1 MSDMMKR
8 LANLPEEQR
17 ARFLAQLRAQV
28 EGVTTR
34 GPSPRRDTGPAPLS
48 YAQESLWFLDKLAP
62 STSVYNVPLF
72 NRLRGNLDVGALRTA
87 LAGVVARHEALR
99 TAIVDRDDGAVQVI
113 ADSVPVELPVIDVPG
128 DDTDARLKAAEELLD
143 KETATPIE
151 LGKLPLWR
159 AYLLR
164 IDPDDYYLAFNVHHI
179 VFDGWSQAM
188 FDAELAAL
196 YTSAVTGA
204 PPQLPELT
212 IQYPDYSS
220 WQREWLADRL
230 DELGNYWRDQ
240 LKGMTT
246 MEFPTDRPRP
256 ASVTFNGSLVSTPIT
271 ERLKTRVR
279 ELAREE
285 AVTPY
290 TVYVA
295 AFFAL
300 LQRCSGAEDIVIG
313 APNASRQYPSVE
325 TVIGFFISMMV
336 LRADLSGNPTFRELI
351 QRLKP
356 VMADSISHADLPF
369 GKLVDAVSPPRDPS
383 RLPIFQTTF
392 VLNAAESPIA
402 LPGVSVTYRRPH
414 GISARMEM
422 SWIVAERPGAGA
434 TLAVEYNTDLFDA
447 DTMNGHLRHYLELL
461 GNLTAAPDAL
471 VGEAEMLTETERAW
485 LLTAGSGLDRA
496 VRETTVTAQ
505 FEARAR
511 ELPGQAA
518 IVAADEALTF
528 AELNRRANQLAA
540 LLRDR
545 GATAGSIVGLCLRR
559 SSDLVVAMLAA
570 LKSGAAYLPL
580 DPSHPPARV
589 AGIVADAEPVAVL
602 AHAGTAAA
610 LADANV
616 PVLVLDDLRGE
627 LADQPAGDPPPASEP
642 GDISYVIYTSGTT
655 GQPKGVLTAHRSLV
669 NFTDSIRDL
678 FEVTPQD
685 RILGFASATF
695 DVSLFEIFAALLN
708 GACVRLLGED
718 ERLSIERL
726 QAVLENE
733 GITITD
739 IPPAV
744 MTLLSP
750 ERLSDLRIAF
760 VGCEAFSGELVN
772 RWNKGR
778 RLFNGYGPTECTVTM
793 ITEECPGTW
802 DAEPPIGLPMAN
814 HVAHVLD
821 DRLRLLPPGM
831 PGELVIG
838 GAGLAV
844 GYLGSPELNDRK
856 FVADPFGT
864 SYDGRLYRTGDL
876 VTRLPDGRL
885 VFLGRVDQQ
894 VKIRGLRI
902 ELGDVES
909 ALASFP
915 GIGQVSVRDWTDSG
929 GERYLAGYVTPGPG
943 SSEAP
948 DTQAIRDHL
957 ADRLPSYMIPA
968 HFVVLGELP
977 LNSSGKTD
985 KARLPEPDASVAPVS
1000 ADGEPR
1006 TETERIVLQE
1016 VLIPLLRNQG
1026 MGIYDDFFSAGGNS
1040 LQAAQLMSALNRR
1053 FGVAISLADFFT
1065 SPTAAHLASVADSL
1079 RTAQLSDDQLLD
1091 LLEKMPEGPASSR
1104 PADRRP
1110 FPNLQAKGIGVAADH
1125 PPVPLQPGPGPTR
1138 LVLLHPSGGALFCY
1152 TPLVRALQPEI
1163 DVIGYA
1169 ADPAD
1174 RDLPDRER
1182 MATVA
1187 SRLLTSLARVAD
1199 PGRCLLAGWSHGGVL
1214 AFEMARQHAMAGQTP
1229 PHAVLIDCCYWGDR
1243 PPEDEPTLRR
1253 RFVYDLIRVNG
1264 GDKAV
1269 AESAAAGAHSLDWA
1283 GLRGALGAAGI
1294 SLILTDEE
1302 LADRYETFRRC
1313 CLGMQSYNRPATTY
1327 DGKVTLLVTQQAD
1340 LIQQRWAAVVTGPM
1354 RTVRL
1359 PGDHFTL
1366 FQPPALA
1373 TVASEIEAAAGLRQ
1387 LKEEANGLRSD

>member
-28 EGVTTR
+28 EGVATR

-62 STSVYNVPLF
+62 GTSVYNVPVF
-72 NRLRGNLDVGALRTA
+72 HRLRGDLDVGALRTA

-128 DDTDARLKAAEELLD
+128 DDKEARLKAAEELLD

-151 LGKLPLWR
+151 LGTLPLWR

-164 IDPDDYYLAFNVHHI
+164 IGPGDCYLAFNVHHI
-179 VFDGWSQAM
+179 AFDGWSQAM
-188 FDAELAAL
+188 FERELAAL

-204 PPQLPELT
+204 PARLPELT
-212 IQYPDYSS
+212 VQYPDYSA

-230 DELGNYWRDQ
+230 DELGSYWRDQ

-256 ASVTFNGSLVSTPIT
+256 ASVTFNGLQVTTPMT
-271 ERLKTRVR
+271 EQLKIRVR

-285 AVTPY
+285 GVTPY

-295 AFFAL
+295 AFFTL
-300 LQRCSGAEDIVIG
+300 LQRCSGADDIVIG
-313 APNASRQYPSVE
+313 APNANRQYPSVE

-356 VMADSISHADLPF
+356 VMVNSISHADLPF

-392 VLNAAESPIA
+392 VLNAAGSPIT
-402 LPGVSVTYRRPH
+402 LPGISVTYRRPY
-414 GISARMEM
+414 GVSARMEM
-422 SWIVAERPGAGA
+422 SWIVAERPGEGA

-447 DTMNGHLRHYLELL
+447 DTMSGHLRHYRELL
-461 GNLTAAPDAL
+461 DNLTAAPDAL
-471 VGEAEMLTETERAW
+471 AGDVEMLTPAERAW
-485 LLTAGSGLDRA
+485 LLTVGSGLDRA
-496 VRETTVTAQ
+496 VRETTATAQ

-511 ELPGQAA
+511 ELPGE
-518 IVAADEALTF
+518 VALVADEALTF

-559 SSDLVVAMLAA
+559 CSDLVVAMLAA

-580 DPSHPPARV
+580 DPSHPAARV

-602 AHAGTAAA
+602 AHAATTAA
-610 LADANV
+610 LAGATA

-627 LADQPAGDPPPASEP
+627 LAGQPAGDPPPASGP

-655 GQPKGVLTAHRSLV
+655 GRPKGVLTTHRSLV

-678 FEVTPQD
+678 FEVTPRD

-708 GACVRLLGED
+708 GACVRLLSDE

-744 MTLLSP
+744 MALLSP
-750 ERLSDLRIAF
+750 EGLSDLRIAF

-793 ITEECPGTW
+793 IAEECPGTW

-821 DRLRLLPPGM
+821 DRLRPLPPGV

-844 GYLGSPELNDRK
+844 GYLGSPELNERK
-856 FVADPFGT
+856 FLADPFGT
-864 SYDGRLYRTGDL
+864 ACDGRLYRTGDL

-915 GIGQVSVRDWTDSG
+915 RIGQVSVRDWTDSE

-948 DTQAIRDHL
+948 DIGAICDHL

-968 HFVVLGELP
+968 HFVVLDELP
-977 LNSSGKTD
+977 LGSSGKTD
-985 KARLPEPDASVAPVS
+985 KRQLPEPDLSAVPVS
-1000 ADGEPR
+1000 ADGGPR
-1006 TETERIVLQE
+1006 TETERIVLQG
-1016 VLIPLLRNQG
+1016 VLIPLLRNES
-1026 MGIYDDFFSAGGNS
+1026 MGIHDDFFRAGGNS

-1053 FGVAISLADFFT
+1053 FGVGISLADFFT
-1065 SPTAAHLASVADSL
+1065 SPTAAHLASVVDSL
-1079 RTAQLSDDQLLD
+1079 RAAQLSDDELLD
-1091 LLEKMPEGPASSR
+1091 LLEKMPEGQVSS
-1104 PADRRP
+1104 
-1110 FPNLQAKGIGVAADH
+1110 
-1125 PPVPLQPGPGPTR
+1125 
-1138 LVLLHPSGGALFCY
+1138 LLDDAGSG
-1152 TPLVRALQPEI
+1152 T
-1163 DVIGYA
+1163 
-1169 ADPAD
+1169 
-1174 RDLPDRER
+1174 
-1182 MATVA
+1182 
-1187 SRLLTSLARVAD
+1187 
-1199 PGRCLLAGWSHGGVL
+1199 
-1214 AFEMARQHAMAGQTP
+1214 
-1229 PHAVLIDCCYWGDR
+1229 
-1243 PPEDEPTLRR
+1243 
-1253 RFVYDLIRVNG
+1253 
-1264 GDKAV
+1264 
-1269 AESAAAGAHSLDWA
+1269 
-1283 GLRGALGAAGI
+1283 
-1294 SLILTDEE
+1294 
-1302 LADRYETFRRC
+1302 
-1313 CLGMQSYNRPATTY
+1313 
-1327 DGKVTLLVTQQAD
+1327 
-1340 LIQQRWAAVVTGPM
+1340 
-1354 RTVRL
+1354 
-1359 PGDHFTL
+1359 
-1366 FQPPALA
+1366 
-1373 TVASEIEAAAGLRQ
+1373 
-1387 LKEEANGLRSD
+1387 